1 MNERFMHLVGQRM
14 LVGFPGTTIPDSLKE
29 VVKKYKVGNFI
40 LFSENV
46 VDRAQMQN
54 LCAEL
59 QGLALEYTGKPALI
73 AADQEG
79 GIVNRLPKECAIA
92 PTALA
97 VSATQNPGNA
107 YVAGKITG
115 TELRALGVNF
125 DLAPVLDIN
134 SNPHNPVIGAR
145 SYGDTPEKVCEY
157 ALPMIHGLNDAGVF
171 SCAKHFPGHGDT
183 AVDSHLGLPRVD
195 KTLEELEACELIPFR
210 EAIRAGVSSI
220 MTTHIL
226 FPQLD
231 ASGVPATM
239 SRAIITGLLREKLG
253 FDGLICT
260 DCMMMQ
266 AIATF
271 YGTVKGCVS
280 ACQAGVDLLCISHDP
295 VLAGEVCEALYAA
308 LESGELNENECCKS
322 VERIGKLKDQLPHMP
337 VPAFE
342 LAGCDAFHQTIN
354 AIRAAGVTHM
364 GAPVPALGDHPYF
377 TGCYPFQPTL
387 ASSPVNRSL
396 CFAEWM
402 QQKLGGTC
410 LTTSIDPDDEEIAK
424 SVAAAEGCSCIVLGT
439 YNGHIKRGQMKLMA
453 ALASLG
459 KPMVVAALRN
469 PYDLA
474 DLPEGVCGL
483 IGYEYNVHSLTNI
496 AAVLTGTLVPTG
508 KLDLKLQ

>member
-1 MNERFMHLVGQRM
+1 MTEAIKHMIGQRI
-14 LVGFPGTTIPDSLKE
+14 LVGFPGTTIPDELVE
-29 VVKKYKVGNFI
+29 AIRKYHIGNFI
-40 LFSENV
+40 LFAHNV
-46 VDRAQMQN
+46 EDRAQMRD
-54 LCAEL
+54 LCAQLQEL
-59 QGLALEYTGKPALI
+59 SMKYTGKPALI

-79 GIVNRLPKECAIA
+79 GIVNRLPKDCAIA

-97 VSATQNPGNA
+97 VAATQDPGNA

-134 SNPHNPVIGAR
+134 SNPQNPVIGAR

-195 KTLEELEACELIPFR
+195 KSLEELEQCELVPFR
-210 EAIRAGVSSI
+210 EAVRAGVSAV

-231 ASGVPATM
+231 NSGVPATM
-239 SRAIITGLLREKLG
+239 SRPIITGLLREKLG
-253 FDGLICT
+253 FNGLVCT

-271 YGTVKGCVS
+271 YGSVRGCVA

-295 VLAGEVCEALYAA
+295 LLAGEVCEALYAA
-308 LESGELNENECCKS
+308 LESGELNEEECIAS
-322 VERIGKLKDQLPHMP
+322 MDRIGKLKALLPQMP
-337 VPAFE
+337 APAFE
-342 LAGCDAFHQTIN
+342 LAGCEQFHDTIN
-354 AIRAAGVTHM
+354 AMRAAGITHM
-364 GAPVPALGDHPYF
+364 GAPVPALGEKPYF

-387 ASSPVNRSL
+387 VSSPINRAL

-402 QQKLGGTC
+402 QEQLGGTC
-410 LTTSIDPDDEEIAK
+410 LTTSIDPDEDEIAK

-439 YNGHIKRGQMKLMA
+439 YNGHIKQGQMKLMK
-453 ALASLG
+453 ALATLG

-474 DLPEGVCGL
+474 ELPADVCGL
-483 IGYEYNVHSLTNI
+483 IGYEYNLHSLTNI
-496 AAVLTGTLVPTG
+496 ARVLKGELVPTG

>member
-1 MNERFMHLVGQRM
+1 MNEQLMHLVGQRL
-14 LVGFPGTTIPDSLKE
+14 LVGFPGTTIPDTLVE

-40 LFSENV
+40 LFNENAP
-46 VDRAQMQN
+46 DRAHMRD
-54 LCAEL
+54 LCAQL
-59 QGLALEYTGKPALI
+59 QALALEHTGKPALI

-97 VSATQNPGNA
+97 VAATQNPGNA

-134 SNPHNPVIGAR
+134 SNPENPVIGAR

-195 KTLEELEACELIPFR
+195 KSLEELEACELVPFR

-239 SRAIITGLLREKLG
+239 SRTIITGLLREKLG

-295 VLAGEVCEALYAA
+295 VLAGEVAEALYAA
-308 LESGELNENECCKS
+308 LESGKLSESECRAS
-322 VERIGKLKDQLPHMP
+322 VERIGKLKNQLSGMP
-337 VPAFE
+337 APSFE

-354 AIRAAGVTHM
+354 AMRAAGVTHM

-402 QQKLGGTC
+402 QQRLGGAC
-410 LTTSIDPDDEEIAK
+410 LTTSIDPDDAEIGR

-439 YNGHIKRGQMKLMA
+439 YNGHIKRGQMKLMH
-453 ALASLG
+453 ALAALG

-483 IGYEYNVHSLTNI
+483 IAYEYNVHSLTNV
-496 AAVLTGTLVPTG
+496 ASVLTGDLVPAG
-508 KLDLKLQ
+508 KLDLKLC

>member
-1 MNERFMHLVGQRM
+1 MNEQLMHLVGQRM
-14 LVGFPGTTIPDSLKE
+14 LVGFPGTAIPDSLRE
-29 VVKKYKVGNFI
+29 VVRKYKVGNFI

-46 VDRAQMQN
+46 VDRAQARE
-54 LCAEL
+54 LCDQL
-59 QGLALEYTGKPALI
+59 QKLSLEETGLPALI

-79 GIVNRLPKECAIA
+79 GIVNRLPRDCAIA

-97 VSATQNPGNA
+97 VAATQNPGNA

-115 TELRALGVNF
+115 TELRALGINF

-134 SNPHNPVIGAR
+134 SNPQNPVIGAR

-195 KTLEELEACELIPFR
+195 KSLEELEQCELVPFR
-210 EAIRAGVSSI
+210 AAARAGVSAV

-231 ASGVPATM
+231 DSGVPATM
-239 SRAIITGLLREKLG
+239 SRPIITGILREKLG
-253 FDGLICT
+253 FDGLVTT

-271 YGTVKGCVS
+271 YGTVKGCV
-280 ACQAGVDLLCISHDP
+280 AAANAGVDMMCISHDP
-295 VLAGEVCEALYAA
+295 VLAGEVCEALYVA
-308 LESGELNENECCKS
+308 LENGELDEGEFRASVGRIRKCKDLLA
-322 VERIGKLKDQLPHMP
+322 EMP
-337 VPAFE
+337 EPAFE
-342 LAGCDAFHQTIN
+342 LAGCEAFHNTIN
-354 AIRAAGVTHM
+354 AMRAAGVTHM
-364 GAPVPALGDHPYF
+364 GAPVPALGDKPYF

-396 CFAEWM
+396 CFADWM
-402 QQKLGGTC
+402 CNQLGGTC
-410 LTTSIDPDDEEIAK
+410 LTTSIDPDDDEIAK
-424 SVAAAEGCSCIVLGT
+424 SVSAAEGCSCIVLGT
-439 YNGHIKRGQMKLMA
+439 YNGHIKRGQMKLLQ
-453 ALASLG
+453 ALAALG
-459 KPMVVAALRN
+459 KPMVAAALRN

-483 IGYEYNVHSLTNI
+483 QAYEYNLSSLRNVVD
-496 AAVLTGTLVPTG
+496 VLTGKLVPTG
-508 KLDLKLQ
+508 KLDLKLS